1 VKQHLRLDI
10 NHPALQRPVAELL
23 GRLSLDILYH
33 RKHLLRHPAV
43 IYQLSLRQIG
53 MHITRVLRLALRSG
67 IGEGNLSEEFSEG
80 YWVRQK
86 GVSIV
91 PFT

>member
-1 VKQHLRLDI
+1 
-10 NHPALQRPVAELL
+10 
-23 GRLSLDILYH
+23 
-33 RKHLLRHPAV
+33 
-43 IYQLSLRQIG
+43 